1 MTQWIFEMTKT
12 GKLAPFEPPMATA
25 EKEDLSQYLRRLGF
39 RTRAEGLIGDEEQML
54 AYLEWY
60 ERPHGDGHQF
70 LAVWGDVNSNKLV
83 FVPDWPTLIKLQ
95 ALAAP
100 IIQAALFA
108 SRLSSI
114 ESLAKK
120 AFRAWHQHDSD
131 DVCMGCDPVEAKERE
146 ERRAKARAARRAE
159 SSTDS
164 RTTCGSS
171 GKLRQSSADHR

>member
-131 DVCMGCDPVEAKERE
+131 DVCMRCDPDEAKERDE
-146 ERRAKARAARRAE
+146 QRAKARAARAARRAE

-164 RTTCGSS
+164 
-171 GKLRQSSADHR
+171 SAT

>member
-1 MTQWIFEMTKT
+1 MTQWIFEMTKA
-12 GKLAPFEPPMATA
+12 GDLCPFEPPTEQE
-25 EKEDLSQYLRRLGF
+25 EKEEFSEYVRRLGF
-39 RTRAEGLIGDEEQML
+39 RIGVTGHIGDEEQML

-60 ERPHGDGHQF
+60 ERTHGDGHQF

-108 SRLSSI
+108 SRLASI

-131 DVCMGCDPVEAKERE
+131 DVCMGCDPDEKKERDE
-146 ERRAKARAARRAE
+146 QWAKARAARAARLAE
-159 SSTDS
+159 SSMD
-164 RTTCGSS
+164 SS
-171 GKLRQSSADHR
+171 GT